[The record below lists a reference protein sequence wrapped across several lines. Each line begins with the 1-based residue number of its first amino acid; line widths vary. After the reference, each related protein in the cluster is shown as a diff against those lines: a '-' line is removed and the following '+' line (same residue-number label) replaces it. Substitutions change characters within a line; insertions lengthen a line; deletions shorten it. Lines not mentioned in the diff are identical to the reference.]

1 MAELEGLNPID
12 NKIKYCIDVILKEAK
27 LEDVLV
33 KQIFYTMLSMY
44 TNDPRNLGIQSPTGE
59 GKNYIIKKV
68 ADLFPK
74 EDVIKYVGMTDKSIF
89 HRNGKL
95 VIKNDNGEYED
106 IEQVI
111 EKLDE
116 DIEDKKTEQYNTKD
130 RNTKR
135 GLKAQI
141 RDLEREKKRLNKDA
155 KKLIDLSHKCIIF
168 LDTPPPGL
176 LNAMMS
182 LLSHDEYE
190 VEYDF
195 VDTNNG
201 IKTRTNVL
209 RGWPVMIFAQAVD
222 YSGHKRY
229 GEIQRR
235 FVVSN
240 PRMDQE
246 KYKAAI
252 ELIVHKHSVP
262 DFLYQKTVVS
272 EEQKDQAREIIKG
285 LKENIM
291 DLSTTISPGS
301 NNVFIPFDE
310 AIYQSLATKKSSDM
324 ISGIIGIEI
333 QEDVLNTA
341 KNRIAEFLSSR
352 RRQRL
357 EMEEKEKI
365 LGEYIEENKIDVAI
379 KELLSEI

>member
-1 MAELEGLNPID
+1 MTINMAELEGLNPID

-33 KQIFYTMLSMY
+33 KQLFYTMLSMY

-168 LDTPPPGL
+168 LDTPPPG
-176 LNAMMS
+176 
-182 LLSHDEYE
+182 
-190 VEYDF
+190 
-195 VDTNNG
+195 
-201 IKTRTNVL
+201 
-209 RGWPVMIFAQAVD
+209 
-222 YSGHKRY
+222 
-229 GEIQRR
+229 
-235 FVVSN
+235 
-240 PRMDQE
+240 
-246 KYKAAI
+246 
-252 ELIVHKHSVP
+252 
-262 DFLYQKTVVS
+262 
-272 EEQKDQAREIIKG
+272 
-285 LKENIM
+285 
-291 DLSTTISPGS
+291 
-301 NNVFIPFDE
+301 
-310 AIYQSLATKKSSDM
+310 
-324 ISGIIGIEI
+324 
-333 QEDVLNTA
+333 
-341 KNRIAEFLSSR
+341 
-352 RRQRL
+352 
-357 EMEEKEKI
+357 
-365 LGEYIEENKIDVAI
+365 
-379 KELLSEI
+379 